1 MMRRTP
7 VPYFY
12 PCDARPVTIGP
23 CRPFLLLLCLL
34 TSVLRTPAQDHTPVE
49 YLGIEQGLSNNAV
62 TAIYEDQH
70 GFMWFGTYD
79 GLNRYDG
86 YHFKIFRNKP
96 DDTASLI
103 NNRIVSICEDKE
115 NNLWIGTKQGV
126 SVFNNSTFHFSP
138 VTWLPY
144 KQAQAERLNWSIN
157 AIKTDAQGNILI
169 GSGGRGLM
177 ICPKGSKQAVQVPYV
192 DSARELL
199 RYHVQ
204 AIRIDKQQ
212 RVWLFVQGL
221 GLCLYDQ
228 QAKQVKQVSLA
239 VRSGYCLETDNN
251 GTIWIGSE
259 NGLAAYHIATNTVK
273 VYDESSGILTNN
285 KVVGLCL
292 DKNNKLWIATDG
304 GGINILDVQT
314 GNMRY
319 LAPGQHKK
327 SLTSTSVYAV
337 YEDKESRKWIGTLR
351 GGINVIDPQQNRF
364 TTVAHDPLSR
374 NSLADNFVLSF
385 CEDPAG
391 NLWIGTDGSGASYW
405 NRKQN
410 TWTHFKHEAGNPR
423 SLSNNFVTSIVRD
436 YQDNIWLA
444 TYGGGIN
451 RYNKHTGSF
460 EQYYCTY
467 PGYAFGDRNV
477 WKLFEDSKKNLWAGA
492 VAPGRLHRFN
502 PSTKQF
508 ESFDDKLADV
518 ITLAEDKK
526 GVLWAGT
533 FNSLIQIDVLSKKHR
548 FFKTG
553 NAVRSIYEDKAGNFW
568 VGTEGNGLLLFDREK
583 GTFTTYTESNGLSS
597 NAVLNTL
604 EDRSGNLWISTF
616 SGISKFD
623 PRQKTF
629 KNFYVADGLQSN
641 QFNYNAALQ
650 LRSGEF
656 AFGGIKGFNLF
667 YPDSIGHNDR
677 MPNLLL
683 TGLKIDNVPVEH
695 DPAFMQGQTL
705 AGINQL
711 TLPYN
716 KAVIAI
722 DFAALEYSAPDNI
735 SYAYY
740 MEGWD
745 KGWNYVGRL
754 RTANYSRLN
763 EGSYTLRIKST
774 NAEGVWNGQER
785 IIKITVLPPWYR
797 SWWAYTLYI
806 LLIGAAIRF
815 YLLYKNRQAR
825 LQYEIQIA
833 HINAEKEKELNEK
846 KLSFFTNISHEF
858 RTPLTLIINPIK
870 ELLYSKEQWVDTG
883 ELNIVYRNAR
893 RLLSLVDQL
902 LLFRKADSEADK
914 LRVTKLNFSDLCK
927 EVYLCFVQQARSKK
941 IQYEFVCD
949 NQSIELYADRE
960 KMEIALFNLLSNALK
975 FTPEQGKIVFTVT
988 DTAERVEVV
997 IADNGVGIPTSTGQ
1011 KLFERFYQVQ
1021 DKETSLKTGFGIGLY
1036 LVKHFVESHHGQVDY
1051 TSKPGEGTRFVMV
1064 LQKGHEHF
1072 PEDMIHEEEPVGSS
1086 EFLEELIDDAPVPE
1100 AEMAPLEP
1108 EEDPGL
1114 LVTDLPIMLIIDDN
1128 TQIRQYVAQIFRKTF
1143 RLYEADNGDD
1153 GLKLAKQYQPDI
1165 IISDVVMQ
1173 GLTGIEL
1180 CSRIK
1185 EDPALNH
1192 IPLILLTASSSS
1204 DIKLKGVECGA
1215 DDYIT
1220 KPFEKELLVARVSSI
1235 LKSRNNLQKYFY
1247 NEITLQQN
1255 TLKISEEYKEFLDR
1269 CIAIVEEH
1277 LDDETF
1283 SIKTLAT
1290 EIGMSHSN
1298 LYKKVKSISGQSV
1311 NSFIRFIRL
1320 RKAAA
1325 LFINTPCNVNEAAFQ
1340 VGMTDIKYFREQFN
1354 KLFGMNPSEYIK
1366 KYRKPFQ
1373 KNYQMNK

>member
-1 MMRRTP
+1 MRRIA
-7 VPYFY
+7 VLYCY
-12 PCDARPVTIGP
+12 PSHARLAIQGS
-23 CRPFLLLLCLL
+23 CRLFLFLCCLL
-34 TSVLRTPAQDHTPVE
+34 INVLHTSAQDNTPVE

-62 TAIYEDQH
+62 TAIYQDQY

-86 YHFKIFRNKP
+86 YHFKIFRNMP
-96 DDTASLI
+96 NDTTSLI
-103 NNRIVSICEDKE
+103 SNRIVAIAEDQE
-115 NNLWIGTKQGV
+115 HNLWIGTKQGV
-126 SVFNNSTFHFSP
+126 SVFNNSRSGFSP
-138 VTWLPY
+138 VNWLPY
-144 KQAQAERLNWSIN
+144 KQAAAERLNWTIN
-157 AIKTDAQGNILI
+157 DIKTDAAGNVLI
-169 GSGGRGLM
+169 ASAGGGLM
-177 ICPKGSKQAVQVPYV
+177 ICSKGSKLAIQVPCV
-192 DSARELL
+192 NATRELL

-204 AIRIDKQQ
+204 AIRIDKGQ
-212 RVWLFVQGL
+212 RVWLFVQGV
-221 GLCLYDQ
+221 GLCVYDK
-228 QAKQVKQVSLA
+228 QAKLVKPVNQTI
-239 VRSGYCLETDNN
+239 RSGYCLETDNK

-259 NGLAAYHIATNTVK
+259 NGLSAYHIATNTLK
-273 VYDESSGILTNN
+273 GYDENSGILTNN

-292 DKNNKLWIATDG
+292 DRQHQLWIATDG
-304 GGINILDVQT
+304 GGINILDIQT
-314 GNMRY
+314 GRMRY

-351 GGINVIDPQQNRF
+351 GGINVIDPQKNRF

-374 NSLADNFVLSF
+374 NSLVDNFVLSF
-385 CEDPAG
+385 CEDPSG

-405 NRKQN
+405 NRTQN
-410 TWTHFKHEAGNPR
+410 TWTHFKHQPGNPQ

-436 YQDNIWLA
+436 YQENIWLA

-451 RYNKHTGSF
+451 RYNKSNGSF
-460 EQYYCTY
+460 EHYACNYT
-467 PGYAFGDRNV
+467 GYAYGDKNV

-492 VAPGRLHRFN
+492 VAPGRLYRYN
-502 PSTKQF
+502 PKTNQF
-508 ESFDDKLADV
+508 ESFDDKVVDV
-518 ITLAEDKK
+518 TTLAEDKQ

-533 FNSLIQIDVLSKKHR
+533 FSDLIQIDVAHKKHR
-548 FFKTG
+548 FFKIG
-553 NAVRSIYEDKAGNFW
+553 NAVRSIYEDGAGNCW
-568 VGTEGNGLLLFDREK
+568 IGTEGNGLLLFDRQK
-583 GTFTTYTESNGLSS
+583 GIFTAYTESDGLCS

-604 EDRSGNLWISTF
+604 EDKSGNLWISTF

-623 PRQKTF
+623 PRNKTF

-650 LRSGEF
+650 LSSGEF

-667 YPDSIGHNDR
+667 YPDSIVNNNR
-677 MPNLLL
+677 MPSLLL
-683 TGLKIDNVPVEH
+683 TGLRIDNVPVERNNT
-695 DPAFMQGQTL
+695 FTQEQTL
-705 AGINQL
+705 ANIDQL

-716 KAVIAI
+716 KAVIAV

-763 EGSYTLRIKST
+763 EGDYTLRIKST
-774 NAEGVWNGQER
+774 NAEGVWNNQER

-797 SWWAYTLYI
+797 SWWAYGGYI
-806 LLIGAAIRF
+806 LLVVAAIWF

-825 LQYEIQIA
+825 LKYEIQIA

-870 ELLYSKEQWVDTG
+870 ELLYSREQGVDTG

-902 LLFRKADSEADK
+902 LLFRRADSEADK
-914 LRVTKLNFSDLCK
+914 LRVVKLNFSDLCK
-927 EVYLCFVQQARSKK
+927 EVYLCFVQQARSKR
-941 IQYEFVCD
+941 
-949 NQSIELYADRE
+949 IEYGFQCANPHIGLYADRE
-960 KMEIALFNLLSNALK
+960 KMEIALFNLVSNALK
-975 FTPEQGKIVFTVT
+975 FTPEQGRVLFTVT
-988 DTAERVEVV
+988 ETDGQVEVAV
-997 IADNGVGIPTSTGQ
+997 ADNGVGIPDSTGR

-1021 DKETSLKTGFGIGLY
+1021 DKETYLKTGFGIGLY

-1051 TSKPGEGTRFVMV
+1051 TSKSGEGTRFVVV
-1064 LQKGHEHF
+1064 LQKGHAHF
-1072 PEDMIHEEEPVGSS
+1072 PADMIHEESVGKA
-1086 EFLEELIDDAPVPE
+1086 EFLEELIEETEPVPE
-1100 AEMAPLEP
+1100 TDMVSLEP

-1114 LVTDLPIMLIIDDN
+1114 LVTDLPIMLVVDDN
-1128 TQIRQYVAQIFRKTF
+1128 SQIRQYVAQIFRKTF

-1153 GLKLAKQYQPDI
+1153 GLKLARQYQPDI

-1180 CSRIK
+1180 CHSIK
-1185 EDPALNH
+1185 EDPSLNH

-1255 TLKISEEYKEFLDR
+1255 TGKIPEEYRKFLEK
-1269 CIAIVEEH
+1269 CIAVVEEH
-1277 LDDETF
+1277 LDNESF
-1283 SIKTLAT
+1283 SIKILAA
-1290 EIGMSHSN
+1290 ELNMSHSN

-1311 NSFIRFIRL
+1311 NGFIRFIRL
-1320 RKAAA
+1320 RKAAE

-1340 VGMTDIKYFREQFN
+1340 VGMADIKYFREQFN

-1373 KNYQMNK
+1373 KNFQMNK